1 MQNTTPFR
9 ELWLKFSEEELLP
22 EADGLLRDA
31 PEVVRNSVTTLHIY
45 NGQNLICQ
53 GDPAQAVYIILDG
66 EFIVNTFTIWTYNLA
81 DINILIHIVISIHSI

>member
-45 NGQNLICQ
+45 NGQNLICRATRS
-53 GDPAQAVYIILDG
+53 GGLYHSGRRVYC
-66 EFIVNTFTIWTYNLA
+66 
-81 DINILIHIVISIHSI
+81 